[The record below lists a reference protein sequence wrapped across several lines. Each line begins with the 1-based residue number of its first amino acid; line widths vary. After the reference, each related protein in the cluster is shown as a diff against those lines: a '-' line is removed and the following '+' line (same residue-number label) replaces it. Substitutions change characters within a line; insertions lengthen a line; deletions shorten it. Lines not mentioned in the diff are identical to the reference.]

1 MRKID
6 QKQRN
11 VGNNGFIPSSI
22 RSFSSYLRIVS
33 SGASTVASTVR
44 SAASAASTIV
54 DRDSDAGHDQVGL
67 INLRLVFC
75 H

>member
-6 QKQRN
+6 QKHRQIGGGG
-11 VGNNGFIPSSI
+11 GNNGFIPSSI
-22 RSFSSYLRIVS
+22 RSISSYLRIVS

-54 DRDSDAGHDQVGL
+54 DRDSDVIPDQVRV
-67 INLRLVFC
+67 IF
-75 H
+75 